1 MKGLIGMLD
10 FLTPDQVIREL
21 QRIQA
26 ESSKAPQAI
35 FDAELKLAE
44 AERNAEVTLQ
54 KAFIAAQG
62 TIADR
67 TAVSRL
73 QASDARFEAD
83 VAKAELNRVKAKAK
97 QLADAGVLVSVMGR
111 QVELALR

>member
-1 MKGLIGMLD
+1 MQNL
-10 FLTPDQVIREL
+10 LTPDQVILEL
-21 QRIQA
+21 QRIQG

-35 FDAELKLAE
+35 FEAELRLAE

-54 KAFIAAQG
+54 KAFIASQG
-62 TIADR
+62 TVADR

-73 QASDARFEAD
+73 QAADARFEAD
-83 VAKAELNRVKAKAK
+83 VARAELNRVKAKAK

-111 QVELALR
+111 QVELAMR